1 MPLFQD
7 KIIAQLWD
15 DSCKES
21 NGGSKLNSQVQYLLA
36 PLDPAV
42 NSSDQMSVTARGC
55 LLTSSHPQCC
65 LSPPPIKGGIK
76 SNYSMPPMDCA
87 RLAAVTPVMTLTKTR
102 KVALMSWPY
111 NRQSLVRC
119 CVCSD
124 CFKDTVHCLTENYFS
139 NYLLFLAPR
148 TGLNTGILRA
158 QFSRVPPLIWKWNV
172 HACKALLLILAQHF
186 THLKIFTNGI

>member
-1 MPLFQD
+1 MLPF
-7 KIIAQLWD
+7 
-15 DSCKES
+15 
-21 NGGSKLNSQVQYLLA
+21 
-36 PLDPAV
+36 
-42 NSSDQMSVTARGC
+42 
-55 LLTSSHPQCC
+55 
-65 LSPPPIKGGIK
+65 PPPIKGGIK

-119 CVCSD
+119 CVCSN

-139 NYLLFLAPR
+139 NYLLSLAPR
-148 TGLNTGILRA
+148 TGLNTDILRA

-172 HACKALLLILAQHF
+172 HVCEAHTSLDISSAFYWSENIHQWHLGDILKVCLDTLFPVSLILGE
-186 THLKIFTNGI
+186 L